1 MKNVIPKHL
10 EAISAKL
17 MEMGCEVVEFDE
29 EIRVVG
35 KPKQRHMNFKTL
47 PYPGF
52 PTDMQPQ
59 MTVALALADG
69 TSVVTESIFENR
81 FKYVDELS
89 RMGANIKVEGSV
101 AIVDGVSMFTGA
113 QVVAPDLR
121 AGAALVLAGLAAE
134 GYTVVDEIGYIERGY
149 ENFEEK
155 LRSLGACIERVDSE
169 KEAQKFKLRVG

>member
-1 MKNVIPKHL
+1 
-10 EAISAKL
+10 
-17 MEMGCEVVEFDE
+17 MGV
-29 EIRVVG
+29 
-35 KPKQRHMNFKTL
+35 
-47 PYPGF
+47 
-52 PTDMQPQ
+52 
-59 MTVALALADG
+59 ADG

-134 GYTVVDEIGYIERGY
+134 GYTVAVDFPMPDFPIIQVIFFSL
-149 ENFEEK
+149 NVQEK
-155 LRSLGACIERVDSE
+155 
-169 KEAQKFKLRVG
+169 